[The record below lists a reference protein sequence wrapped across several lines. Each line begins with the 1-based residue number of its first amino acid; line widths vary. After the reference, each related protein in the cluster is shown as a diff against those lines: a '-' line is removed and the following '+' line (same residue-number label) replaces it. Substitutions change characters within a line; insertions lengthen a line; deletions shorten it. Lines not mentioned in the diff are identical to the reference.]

1 MNSPW
6 NNLPEVNKK
15 IQSMFDLENIN
26 GSKPLSKEGIRKV
39 LQALETAGILER
51 LKQYDPNLSIDET
64 PRPIKDLTAVREFIE
79 TLEQAVATDNTKE
92 LTTDDLLRGIAKI
105 KEALLNQI
113 INSKIT
119 NDLTDD

>member
-15 IQSMFDLENIN
+15 IQNMFDLESIN

-51 LKQYDPNLSIDET
+51 LKQYDPNLSTDEP

-79 TLEQAVATDNTKE
+79 TLEQAVAADNTEE
-92 LTTDDLLRGIAKI
+92 LTTDDLIRGIAKI